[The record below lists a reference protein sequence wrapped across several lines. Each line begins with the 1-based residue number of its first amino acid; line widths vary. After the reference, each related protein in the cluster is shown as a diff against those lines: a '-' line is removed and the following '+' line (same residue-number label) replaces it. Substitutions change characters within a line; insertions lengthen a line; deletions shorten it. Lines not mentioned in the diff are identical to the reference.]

1 MSSRNILS
9 PSASSEAILPA
20 QDNSDGGN
28 EITLL
33 VKKKG
38 ATALKDK
45 KKTFKVTKKYKDDP
59 LIKDPIPPNKS
70 EKEVANPN
78 EPEQQENDSFLNDNN
93 NSSHDFISQFRQQ
106 KRTF

>member
-1 MSSRNILS
+1 M
-9 PSASSEAILPA
+9 PA

-38 ATALKDK
+38 APALKDK

-78 EPEQQENDSFLNDNN
+78 EPEQQENESSLNA
-93 NSSHDFISQFRQQ
+93 SHDFISQFRQNQ
-106 KRTF
+106 KTF